1 MALNEDEIGRYARQ
15 LILPELGGAA
25 QERLKAATVTV
36 VGAGGLGSPLL
47 LYLAGAGVGRLRVVD
62 DDRVDLGNL
71 HRQVLFTTADLGRAK
86 VEVAASRLAALNPAI
101 TIEPV
106 PVRLDVSNAATL
118 LAGSDV
124 VADGSDRIETRW
136 TVAEVCHALAIPLVS
151 ASVQGTAGQLAVWR
165 PHLGPPHPCLA
176 CLFADRPDAAALPTC
191 ASAGVLGPAAGM
203 LGTMQAV
210 EVLRLLARIDDP
222 PVDEVLQVEVLARR
236 IWSLRVPRRAECSPR
251 CVRSPAPIPG

>member
-1 MALNEDEIGRYARQ
+1 MELREDEIARYARQ
-15 LILPELGGAA
+15 LILPEFGGAA
-25 QERLKAATVTV
+25 QQRLKAATVTV
-36 VGAGGLGSPLL
+36 IGAGGLGAPLL

-71 HRQVLFTTADLGRAK
+71 HRQILFTSDDLGRSKA
-86 VEVAASRLAALNPAI
+86 EAAASRLAALNPSI

-106 PVRLDVSNAATL
+106 AARLDEANARTL

-136 TVAEVCHALAIPLVS
+136 TVAEACHALATPLVS
-151 ASVQGTAGQLAVWR
+151 ASVQGTAGQLAIWR

-176 CLFADRPDAAALPTC
+176 CLFADRPEASALPTC

-210 EVLRLLARIDDP
+210 EVIRLLAGLDEA

-236 IWSLRVPRRAECSPR
+236 IWPMRVSRRAACSPR
-251 CVRSPAPIPG
+251 CIRMPLSIPG